1 MESLNQIH
9 RVREFFREEY
19 DRAFRHEHWHVGIVD
34 APIHS
39 FLEGDRRPD
48 VRWLPL
54 PPHGKYF
61 ADPFGLERASATT
74 ILFEEFDFRTQK
86 GVISWVEEEA
96 HGFSRPEVAIEL
108 DVHASYPFL
117 IERDGA
123 VFCIPETAYGGEVS
137 LYRASDFP
145 SRWTKDTTL
154 LPRVAALDS
163 TVFEH
168 DGRFWL
174 MCTDLE
180 DGPFSKLRLWYAP
193 DLRGPWTPHPANPVK
208 TDLASARPAGT
219 PFTWEGELYRPSQ
232 DSSKTYGGS
241 VVLNRIVRLTTTDFR
256 EERVATV
263 GPFQDG
269 MHAHGVHTLAAVGD
283 RTLVDGKRF
292 AFEGRMM
299 ARNLRDSV
307 GNRWPR
313 TFLGA

>member
-1 MESLNQIH
+1 MASRLQRSHTERTSRVGKPTRHGRRSVRIGRRPAKTSVSLPPIRPLPENQRSSRLRATRATRVVFEVEENASDASDESDIRPRQSRANCVSQVPVAAR
-9 RVREFFREEY
+9 RVREFLREEY
-19 DRAFRHEHWHVGIVD
+19 TLAFRHEHWHVGIVD

-154 LPRVAALDS
+154 LPPVAALDS
-163 TVFEH
+163 TAFEH
-168 DGRFWL
+168 DG
-174 MCTDLE
+174 
-180 DGPFSKLRLWYAP
+180 
-193 DLRGPWTPHPANPVK
+193 
-208 TDLASARPAGT
+208 
-219 PFTWEGELYRPSQ
+219 
-232 DSSKTYGGS
+232 
-241 VVLNRIVRLTTTDFR
+241 
-256 EERVATV
+256 
-263 GPFQDG
+263 
-269 MHAHGVHTLAAVGD
+269 
-283 RTLVDGKRF
+283 
-292 AFEGRMM
+292 
-299 ARNLRDSV
+299 
-307 GNRWPR
+307 
-313 TFLGA
+313 